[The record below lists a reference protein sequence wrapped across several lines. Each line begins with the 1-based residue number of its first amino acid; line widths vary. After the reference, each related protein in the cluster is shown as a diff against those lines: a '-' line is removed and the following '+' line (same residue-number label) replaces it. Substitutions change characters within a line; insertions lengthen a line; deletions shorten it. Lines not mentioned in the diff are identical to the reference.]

1 MKNNAKIR
9 CAAVAF
15 SACLLLSG
23 CVRQEEPTAA
33 DDDTAL
39 REEYAAFAEV
49 LAKSLEMQEST
60 SSCAHTRTRLVSDE
74 KGHQLCCAACGAAVG
89 ATEKHFTDESN
100 PFTRERSVG
109 KYNVFVRVCAS
120 CGRRYEMILTE
131 KGYTDF
137 IDTYG
142 QEAPQ

>member
-1 MKNNAKIR
+1 MKPKIIL
-9 CAAVAF
+9 AAVLCF
-15 SACLLLSG
+15 GILLLSG
-23 CVRQEEPTAA
+23 CVRQDEPAEA

-49 LAKSLEMQEST
+49 LEKSLEMQEST
-60 SSCAHTRTRLVSDE
+60 SSCAHTRTRLVSDA

-137 IDTYG
+137 INTYG

>member
-9 CAAVAF
+9 YAAVIF

-23 CVRQEEPTAA
+23 CVRQEEPAA
-33 DDDTAL
+33 ANDDTAL

-49 LAKSLEMQEST
+49 LEKSLEMQEST
-60 SSCAHTRTRLVSDE
+60 TSCAHTRTRLVSDE

-89 ATEKHFTDESN
+89 AMEKHFTDESN

-109 KYNVFVRVCAS
+109 KYNVFVRVCAY

-137 IDTYG
+137 IDSYG
-142 QEAPQ
+142 QEASQ